1 MSPRPGLASFRA
13 PSAAGAPA
21 GAPHL
26 PRRLAAARRFRW
38 SLTKG
43 MGRVISIASQK
54 GGVGKTTTAINL
66 GACLAQESRRVLL
79 VDMDPQGN
87 ATSGIGINGNDQRLG
102 TYEVLIGQAEIKDA
116 ILPTALA
123 SMDVLPTGQR
133 LSGAEVEL
141 VGLMARETRLRT
153 CLAKVRDEYDFV
165 LVDSPPSLGLLT
177 VNSLTASDSVIIP
190 LQCEYLA
197 LEGLTQLI
205 TAIRL
210 VQDHLNP
217 SLRIEGVLLTMF
229 DARLSLSRQVAD
241 EARKFFADRVYKT
254 VIPRNVRLSEA
265 PSFGKPIVLYD
276 PHSSGAESY
285 RELTKEV
292 LGHD

>member
-1 MSPRPGLASFRA
+1 MTPDDTAWRTHAGLKERAALLARTSP
-13 PSAAGAPA
+13 
-21 GAPHL
+21 
-26 PRRLAAARRFRW
+26 
-38 SLTKG
+38 G
-43 MGRVISIASQK
+43 MGRIIAIASQK

-66 GACLAQESRRVLL
+66 GACLAQESSRVLL

-87 ATSGIGINGNDQRLG
+87 ATSGVGINGNDARYG
-102 TYEVLIGQAEIKDA
+102 TYEVLIGQVEAKEA
-116 ILPTALA
+116 ILPTGLA
-123 SMDVLPTGQR
+123 SLDCLPTGQR

-141 VGLMARETRLRT
+141 VGMMARETRLKT
-153 CLAKVRDEYDFV
+153 CLAKIRDVYDFI
-165 LVDSPPSLGLLT
+165 LIDSPPSLSLLT

-217 SLRIEGVLLTMF
+217 ALRIEGVLLTMF
-229 DARLSLSRQVAD
+229 DARLSLSKQVAD
-241 EARKFFADRVYKT
+241 EARKFFSDRVYKT

-285 RELTKEV
+285 RELAREV
-292 LGHD
+292 LGHV

>member
-1 MSPRPGLASFRA
+1 
-13 PSAAGAPA
+13 
-21 GAPHL
+21 
-26 PRRLAAARRFRW
+26 
-38 SLTKG
+38 

-66 GACLAQESRRVLL
+66 GACLAQENKRVLI
-79 VDMDPQGN
+79 VDIDPQGN
-87 ATSGIGINGNDQRLG
+87 ATSGLGINGNDQRLS
-102 TYEVLIGQAEIKDA
+102 TYEVLIGQAEVQEALMPTTLSTLDL
-116 ILPTALA
+116 LPA
-123 SMDVLPTGQR
+123 GQR

-141 VGLMARETRLRT
+141 VGMMARETRLKS
-153 CLAKVRDEYDFV
+153 CLAKVRDDYDYIF
-165 LVDSPPSLGLLT
+165 VDSPPSLGLLT
-177 VNSLTASDSVIIP
+177 INSLTASDSVLIP

-205 TAIRL
+205 GAIRL

-217 SLRIEGVLLTMF
+217 GLRIEGVLLTMY
-229 DARLSLSRQVAD
+229 DARLNLSQQVAE
-241 EARKFFADRVYKT
+241 EARKFFAERVYKT

-285 RELTKEV
+285 RELAREV
-292 LGHD
+292 LEHD

>member
-1 MSPRPGLASFRA
+1 
-13 PSAAGAPA
+13 
-21 GAPHL
+21 
-26 PRRLAAARRFRW
+26 
-38 SLTKG
+38 
-43 MGRVISIASQK
+43 MGRIISIASQK

-79 VDMDPQGN
+79 VDIDPQGN
-87 ATSGIGINGNDQRLG
+87 ASSGLGVNGNDQKLSI
-102 TYEVLIGQAEIKDA
+102 YEVLIGQAELREA
-116 ILPTALA
+116 IASTALA
-123 SMDVLPTGQR
+123 NLDLLPAGQR

-141 VGLMARETRLRT
+141 VGMMARETKLKSS
-153 CLAKVRDEYDFV
+153 LAGVRDEYDYI

-177 VNSLTASDSVIIP
+177 INSLTASDSVLIP

-205 TAIRL
+205 SAIRL

-229 DARLSLSRQVAD
+229 DARLNLSQQVAE
-241 EARKFFADRVYKT
+241 EARKFFSDRVYKT
-254 VIPRNVRLSEA
+254 VIPRNVKLSEA

-276 PHSSGAESY
+276 PHSTGAESY
-285 RELTKEV
+285 RELAREV
-292 LGHD
+292 LDHA

>member
-1 MSPRPGLASFRA
+1 
-13 PSAAGAPA
+13 
-21 GAPHL
+21 
-26 PRRLAAARRFRW
+26 
-38 SLTKG
+38 

-66 GACLAQESRRVLL
+66 GACLAQENKRVLV
-79 VDMDPQGN
+79 VDIDPQGN
-87 ATSGIGINGNDQRLG
+87 ATSGLGVNGNDQRNT
-102 TYEVLIGQAEIKDA
+102 TYEVLIGQAEVSQA
-116 ILPTALA
+116 IVPTGLA
-123 SMDVLPTGQR
+123 TLDLMPAGQR

-141 VGLMARETRLRT
+141 VGMMARETRLKT
-153 CLAKVRDEYDFV
+153 CLAKIRDDYDYV
-165 LVDSPPSLGLLT
+165 LIDSPPSLGLLT
-177 VNSLTASDSVIIP
+177 VNSLTASDSVLIP

-205 TAIRL
+205 GAVRL

-217 SLRIEGVLLTMF
+217 GLRIEGVLLTMF
-229 DARLSLSRQVAD
+229 DARLNLSQQVAE
-241 EARKFFADRVYKT
+241 EARKFFAERVYKT

-285 RELTKEV
+285 RELAREV
-292 LGHD
+292 LEHD

>member
-1 MSPRPGLASFRA
+1 
-13 PSAAGAPA
+13 
-21 GAPHL
+21 
-26 PRRLAAARRFRW
+26 
-38 SLTKG
+38 

-87 ATSGIGINGNDQRLG
+87 ATSGVGINGNDQRLG

-116 ILPTALA
+116 ILPTGLA

-141 VGLMARETRLRT
+141 VGMMARETKLRT
-153 CLAKVRDEYDFV
+153 SLARVRDEYDYI

-217 SLRIEGVLLTMF
+217 GLRIEGVLLTMF
-229 DARLSLSRQVAD
+229 DARLSLSRQVAE

-276 PHSSGAESY
+276 PHSTGAESY
-285 RELTKEV
+285 RELAREV